1 MLFNSFEF
9 VVFLLVTLI
18 LFGFS
23 PKKMRWVTLLV
34 ASYFFYMSWHW
45 KYIFL
50 IVLSTIVDF
59 FCARFIYRSDSRN
72 FRRMML
78 CISLFMNLSLLFFFK
93 YYEFF
98 ISSVLNISIDSSSSL
113 YFDFLL
119 PVGISFYTFQTMSYT
134 IDVYQGN
141 QEVENN
147 LGRFA
152 LFVTYFPQLVAGPI
166 ERAADLLHQLRD
178 GLSLKKENFLPAMEK
193 ITWGLFKKIVI
204 ADRVALVVDPVYSNH
219 SEYGAPVLVLASVL
233 FAIQIYCDFSGYS
246 DMAIGISRL
255 FNVKLSKN
263 FDTPYFSRSITEFW
277 RRWHITLSSW
287 FRDYVYIPLGGN
299 RTLKWRWYYNILI
312 TFLVSG
318 IWHGA
323 NWTFVVW
330 GLFHGF
336 LITMESATTKF
347 SLTTWIKV
355 PLTFCLVT
363 LGWVVFRADNLN
375 IAWEIINSIFTLEI
389 GSAGTREQL
398 ITTGISKLDLIV
410 SFAAILLMLLY
421 DKYYTRVNYQGKVAF
436 YQLLIFMILIFGMGG
451 TQAFIYFQF

>member
-9 VVFLLVTLI
+9 VVFLLVTLV
-18 LFGFS
+18 LFALS
-23 PKKMRWVTLLV
+23 PKKIRWVALLA

-45 KYIFL
+45 EYIFL

-59 FCARFIYRSDSRN
+59 FCAKSIYRSDSRR
-72 FRRMML
+72 FKRMML
-78 CISLFMNLSLLFFFK
+78 SVSLFTNLSLLFFFK

-98 ISSVLNISIDSSSSL
+98 VSSVLNISINSSSSL

-134 IDVYQGN
+134 IDVYQGK

-178 GLSLKKENFLPAMEK
+178 GLSLQKKNFLPAMEK
-193 ITWGLFKKIVI
+193 IVWGLFKKIVI

-219 SEYGAPVLVLASVL
+219 SQYSAPVLVLASVL

-263 FDTPYFSRSITEFW
+263 FNTPYFSRSITEFW

-299 RTLKWRWYYNILI
+299 KTIKWRWHYNIMI

-323 NWTFVVW
+323 NWTFIVW
-330 GLFHGF
+330 GLFHGL
-336 LITMESATTKF
+336 LITIESTTSKF
-347 SLTTWIKV
+347 SLASWIKV
-355 PLTFCLVT
+355 PLTFSLVT
-363 LGWVVFRADNLN
+363 LGWVIFRADNLN
-375 IAWEIINSIFTLEI
+375 IAWDIVSSIFTLEEGRI
-389 GSAGTREQL
+389 GTREQL
-398 ITTGISKLDLIV
+398 VATGTSKLDLIV
-410 SFAAILLMLLY
+410 SFVAILLMLFY
-421 DKYYTRVNYQGKVAF
+421 DKYYTKVNYLGKIAV
-436 YQLLIFMILIFGMGG
+436 YQLLIFMIVIFGMGG